1 MRASILW
8 RILACQLCLV
18 SAALAQQEAAQVL
31 PPSHSVK
38 PELYAT
44 GFEFAEG
51 PAFDKHGN
59 LYVANYRGFGN
70 IGRITPDGTA
80 SVFCN
85 LDNLAPVEGRKSQAN
100 GLKVDSNHRLIV
112 ADAGAGRVLRVSAD
126 GTMVEVLADR
136 YDGHR
141 FNSVNDVALD
151 RAGNIYFTDPGGSSV
166 EHPTGAVYRY
176 DLATKK
182 VTQLVKDMA
191 FPNGLGVTP
200 DQKHLVVA
208 ESHRQRLLIFDITP
222 AGELDNRRV
231 LCEFPAENQGEI
243 RGGKFNPDGL
253 IFDNAGR
260 CYVGMWTGGVIN
272 VVEVPSGKLLRQYDA
287 GGGKATNC
295 HFFGPHLY
303 VTIAAKEAVFR
314 LKLDVDGH
322 RYVIPSED

>member
-8 RILACQLCLV
+8 RILAWQLCLV
-18 SAALAQQEAAQVL
+18 CAALAQEETPQVL

-59 LYVANYRGFGN
+59 LYVVNYRGLGN

-80 SVFCN
+80 SVFCS
-85 LDNLAPVEGRKSQAN
+85 LDKLAPVEGRKPQAN

-112 ADAGAGRVLRVSAD
+112 ADAGAGRVLRVAAD
-126 GTMVEVLADR
+126 GGMVEVLADR
-136 YDGHR
+136 FDGQR
-141 FNSVNDVALD
+141 FHSIDDVALD
-151 RAGNIYFTDPGGSSV
+151 RAGNIYFTDPGGSSL
-166 EHPTGAVYRY
+166 EHPIGAVYRY

-182 VTQLVKDMA
+182 VSQLVKGLA
-191 FPNGLGVTP
+191 FPTGLGVTP
-200 DQKHLVVA
+200 DQKHLVVT
-208 ESHRQRLLIFDITP
+208 ESLRQRLLIFDIQP
-222 AGELDNRRV
+222 EGELANQRV
-231 LCEFPAENQGEI
+231 LCDFPTEDVGDI
-243 RGGKFNPDGL
+243 RGGRFDPNGL
-253 IFDNAGR
+253 IFDKAGR
-260 CYVGMWTGGVIN
+260 CYIGMSNGGVIN

-303 VTIAAKEAVFR
+303 ITIAAKEAVFR